1 MITGRVLLL
10 NFSYEPLGTIGVA
23 RSICMWFSGKLTI
36 EENDGDNVLHSPS
49 TTIPVPSV
57 VRLRTYVHVKRRRQ
71 EDLMQNNLLRIINF
85 RLLIEMMKGHIWV
98 KSKSIFNLNKKFIYK
113 SVINRLI

>member
-23 RSICMWFSGKLTI
+23 RAICMWFTGKLTV

-49 TTIPVPSV
+49 TTVPVPSV
-57 VRLRTYVHVKRRRQ
+57 VRLRTNVHVKRRRQ
-71 EDLMQNNLLRIINF
+71 ETTMKRARI
-85 RLLIEMMKGHIWV
+85 
-98 KSKSIFNLNKKFIYK
+98 
-113 SVINRLI
+113 